1 MKINVAAIILK
12 RSTSLSPVD
21 KDQNMSKI
29 LRIGT
34 RDSQLAL
41 WQANRVKKLLH
52 EQGIDA
58 NLVFIKS
65 EGDLDLATPLYAMG
79 VQGIFTRSLDIALLN
94 NQIDLAVHSMK
105 DVPVQLPAGLLEAAV
120 LERDS
125 PFDLLVPHPTRTISY
140 SEDHEPSLIASSS
153 LRRRAQWL
161 HRFPADQIAP
171 IRGNVNT
178 RLRKLADSKWLGAIF
193 AAAGLQRI
201 DLRPANAIELDW
213 MIPAPAQGAI
223 LVVCREKD
231 DLVFDQCRKLHH
243 EQSAFCVKIERD
255 FLSALL
261 GGCSTPIGAL
271 AEIEEDEIFFRGNLL
286 DPSGEKKFSI
296 EKRISVELGAA
307 LGISAALELLSH
319 GGKEL
324 IENKQ
329 HV

>member
-1 MKINVAAIILK
+1 MIN
-12 RSTSLSPVD
+12 
-21 KDQNMSKI
+21 DQNMSRI

-41 WQANRVKKLLH
+41 WQANRVKKLLRDL
-52 EQGIDA
+52 GRDA
-58 NLVFIKS
+58 DLVHIKS

-105 DVPVQLPAGLLEAAV
+105 DVPVQLPDGLMEAAV

-125 PFDLLVPHPTRTISY
+125 PFDVLVPHPTRTDIY
-140 SEDHEPSLIASSS
+140 SDIHSPSVIASSS

-161 HRFPADQIAP
+161 HRFPEDQIAP

-178 RLRKLADSKWLGAIF
+178 RLKKLADSEWLGAIF

-201 DLRPANAIELDW
+201 GLHPANAIELDW

-231 DLVFDQCRKLHH
+231 EFVFDQCRKLHH

-255 FLSALL
+255 FLSTLL

-271 AEIEEDEIFFRGNLL
+271 AEMEGDEIFFRGNLL

-296 EKRISVELGAA
+296 EKKISVELGAA
-307 LGISAALELLSH
+307 LGISAAHELLSQ

-324 IENKQ
+324 IEKKQ

>member
-1 MKINVAAIILK
+1 
-12 RSTSLSPVD
+12 
-21 KDQNMSKI
+21 MSKI

-41 WQANRVKKLLH
+41 WQANYVKKLLR
-52 EQGIDA
+52 EQNIEA
-58 NLVFIKS
+58 ELELIKS

-79 VQGIFTRSLDIALLN
+79 VQGIFTRSLDMALLN

-105 DVPVQLPAGLLEAAV
+105 DVPVQLPAGLMEAAV

-125 PFDLLVPHPTRTISY
+125 PFDLLVPHPTRTNIFSD
-140 SEDHEPSLIASSS
+140 DHLPSVIASSS
-153 LRRRAQWL
+153 LRRKAQWL

-178 RLRKLADSKWLGAIF
+178 RLKKLADSEWSGAIF
-193 AAAGLQRI
+193 AAAGLHRI
-201 DLRPANAIELDW
+201 GLRPVNAIELDW

-231 DLVFDQCRKLHH
+231 TRVFDQCRKLHH
-243 EQSAFCVKIERD
+243 EPSAFCVKIERD
-255 FLSALL
+255 FLSTLL

-271 AEIEEDEIFFRGNLL
+271 AEMAGEEIFFRGNLL
-286 DPSGEKKFSI
+286 DVSGKTKFAI
-296 EKRISVELGAA
+296 EKRISIELATA
-307 LGISAALELLSH
+307 LGISAARELLSH
-319 GGKEL
+319 GGNEL
-324 IENKQ
+324 IEKKQ

>member
-1 MKINVAAIILK
+1 LIN
-12 RSTSLSPVD
+12 
-21 KDQNMSKI
+21 DQNMSKI

-41 WQANRVKKLLH
+41 WQANRVKKLLR
-52 EQGIDA
+52 EQGADA
-58 NLVFIKS
+58 DLVLIKS

-79 VQGIFTRSLDIALLN
+79 VQGIFTRSLDIAVLN

-105 DVPVQLPAGLLEAAV
+105 DVPVQLPAGLTEAAV

-125 PFDLLVPHPTRTISY
+125 PFDLLVPHPSMKNTY
-140 SEDHEPSLIASSS
+140 SDDHDPSVIASSS

-161 HRFPADQIAP
+161 HRFPADQIAS

-178 RLRKLADSKWLGAIF
+178 RLKKLADSEWLGAIF

-201 DLRPANAIELDW
+201 GLRPANAIELDW

-231 DLVFDQCRKLHH
+231 ELVFDQCRKLHH
-243 EQSAFCVKIERD
+243 EKSAFCVKIERD
-255 FLSALL
+255 FLSTLL

-271 AEIEEDEIFFRGNLL
+271 AEMEGDEIFFRGNLL
-286 DPSGEKKFSI
+286 DPSGEKEFSI
-296 EKRISVELGAA
+296 EKRISIELGTA
-307 LGISAALELLSH
+307 LGISAAHELLRD

-324 IENKQ
+324 IEKKQ

>member
-1 MKINVAAIILK
+1 
-12 RSTSLSPVD
+12 
-21 KDQNMSKI
+21 MSKI

-41 WQANRVKKLLH
+41 WQANRVKKLLR
-52 EQGIDA
+52 EQGADA
-58 NLVFIKS
+58 DLVLIKS

-79 VQGIFTRSLDIALLN
+79 VQGIFTRSLDIAVLN

-105 DVPVQLPAGLLEAAV
+105 DVPVQLPAGLTEAAV

-125 PFDLLVPHPTRTISY
+125 PFDLLVPHPSMKNTY
-140 SEDHEPSLIASSS
+140 SDDHDPSVIASSS

-161 HRFPADQIAP
+161 HRFPADQIAS

-178 RLRKLADSKWLGAIF
+178 RLKKLADSEWLGAIF

-201 DLRPANAIELDW
+201 GLRPANAIELDW

-231 DLVFDQCRKLHH
+231 ELVFDQCRKLHH
-243 EQSAFCVKIERD
+243 EKSAFCVKIERD
-255 FLSALL
+255 FLSTLL

-271 AEIEEDEIFFRGNLL
+271 AEMEGDEIFFRGNLL
-286 DPSGEKKFSI
+286 DPSGEKEFSI
-296 EKRISVELGAA
+296 EKRISIELGTA
-307 LGISAALELLSH
+307 LGISAAHELLRD

-324 IENKQ
+324 IEKKQ

>member
-1 MKINVAAIILK
+1 
-12 RSTSLSPVD
+12 
-21 KDQNMSKI
+21 MSEI

-41 WQANRVKKLLH
+41 WQANRVKKLLREH
-52 EQGIDA
+52 GTDA
-58 NLVFIKS
+58 DLVLIKS

-105 DVPVQLPAGLLEAAV
+105 DVPVQLPSGITEAAV
-120 LERDS
+120 LERES
-125 PFDLLVPHPTRTISY
+125 PYDLLVPNPAKTPIHL
-140 SEDHEPSLIASSS
+140 DHHAPVTIASSS
-153 LRRRAQWL
+153 LRRKAQWL
-161 HRFPADQIAP
+161 HRFPADQIEP
-171 IRGNVNT
+171 IRGNLNT
-178 RLRKLADSKWLGAIF
+178 RLKKLADSEWSGAIF
-193 AAAGLQRI
+193 AAAGLHRI
-201 DLRPANAIELDW
+201 GLLPANAIELDW

-231 DLVFDQCRKLHH
+231 ELVFERCRKLHH

-271 AEIEEDEIFFRGNLL
+271 AEWEGDEIFFRGNLL
-286 DPSGEKKFSI
+286 DASGQKKYSI
-296 EKRISVELGAA
+296 KKRISVGLGSS
-307 LGISAALELLSH
+307 LGVSAAHELLND

-324 IENKQ
+324 IEAKEY
-329 HV
+329 V

>member
-1 MKINVAAIILK
+1 
-12 RSTSLSPVD
+12 
-21 KDQNMSKI
+21 MSKI

-41 WQANRVKKLLH
+41 WQADRVKTLLH
-52 EQGIDA
+52 EQDIEA
-58 NLVFIKS
+58 ELVFIKS
-65 EGDLDLATPLYAMG
+65 EGDLDLTTPLYAMG

-105 DVPVQLPAGLLEAAV
+105 DVPVQLPVGLMEAAV
-120 LERDS
+120 LERES
-125 PFDLLVPHPTRTISY
+125 PFDLLVPNPTMANNY
-140 SEDHEPSLIASSS
+140 SENHNPSLIASSS

-161 HRFPADQIAP
+161 HRFPEDQIAP

-178 RLRKLADSKWLGAIF
+178 RLKKLTDSKWLGAIF

-201 DLRPANAIELDW
+201 GLRPANAIELDW

-223 LVVCREKD
+223 LIVCRDRDEF
-231 DLVFDQCRKLHH
+231 VFDRCRKLHH

-255 FLSALL
+255 FLSTLL

-271 AEIEEDEIFFRGNLL
+271 AEIEGDEIFFRGNLL

-307 LGISAALELLSH
+307 LGVSAAHELLSQ

-324 IENKQ
+324 IEKKQ